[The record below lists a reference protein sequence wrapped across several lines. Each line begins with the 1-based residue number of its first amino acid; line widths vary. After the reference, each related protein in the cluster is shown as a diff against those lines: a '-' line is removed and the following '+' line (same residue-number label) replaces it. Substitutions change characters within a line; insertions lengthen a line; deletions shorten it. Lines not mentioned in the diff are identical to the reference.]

1 MLGVSQNPE
10 SPLIG
15 RSGELSELLLVFA
28 RAAKGEGSLVTLE
41 GEAGI
46 GKTFLLE
53 EALSKARSLG
63 FRCFAG
69 AAEELER
76 HRPFGAISEAL
87 GIGRRGRID
96 EVPLPG
102 DDKGRAVVA
111 QLLAEPAGS
120 GATTQTSAAAMLA
133 GTPESE
139 FRVVDALID
148 FVEHLATSGPI
159 VVALEDLQWSDPST
173 LLALNRLGREIS
185 KLPAVGIATMR
196 PLPRSP
202 ELASLLVELEASG
215 GQRQTLGK
223 LPEACVAQLV
233 ERLLGA
239 PPGPRL
245 LGQVARAGGNP
256 YFATELVAALQR
268 EGAIRV
274 QDGQAEVDAPT
285 LPSSL
290 ASAIRRRLSFLS
302 EEAVETLQV
311 ASILGSTFSMAD
323 LATVSDRPPA
333 LLAPHVTAATQAGI
347 LRSEGRLFAFHHD
360 LIREALYAGM
370 AQPVRHALHQSA
382 AAVLAEAGL
391 PPEDVA
397 EHVVRSAVPG
407 DVAAVEWLR
416 TAARQA
422 GARSPAIA
430 AELLGRALEILPPG
444 VAADLPEGSDGLRD
458 ATLADLASC
467 LLSSGHLGKAEE
479 ICRSTLER
487 EHDPKVD
494 GALRLCLVQIHV
506 GQGRVAKSLLDIDEA
521 VQSPALTERERGRLW
536 AWASTCRVIL
546 WDLDGAAASAE
557 RALAVCSEIEDDLGG
572 TVALASLAAIQN
584 LRGNFSEALRMA
596 EEALAQARR
605 SRSPEARRLQLT
617 LMHTL
622 LLIDVDR
629 IEDAQLALRRGREA
643 RERRGARW
651 NLAPYH
657 FVSCIGRFWS
667 GEWDEAIAQFDS
679 AMDFAEEVV
688 VRQGQ
693 VVGHA
698 VRSMIALHRGD
709 LATADREATAAEEDA
724 QTSGPQWRANW
735 MMWARALLMEAQGKD
750 DAALRTLAKAWE
762 QCSGAGVVAEYPVL
776 GPDLVRMAL
785 RGGERFLAE
794 EVTVALETLAGTAQ
808 VASVKGAA
816 LRCRGLLDSE
826 PAALLA
832 AVAAYRFSPR
842 RRELALACEEA
853 AVALIAH
860 SKGADARPLAQ
871 EALET
876 YRSLD
881 ARRDA
886 ARALSRLRG
895 MDRMD
900 EGGEDAAIR
909 RSERSKSGPGVG
921 TGTTTAARAGTAT
934 GTGTMTRTGAGVGT
948 MAEGGGWENLTK
960 AEAKVA
966 ELVAEGLS
974 NPDIARRLFIS
985 RRTVQ
990 SHVSHALEKLGL
1002 SSRVELA
1009 VKRARWQSPGGA
1021 GRPPAQPA
1029 SPPAHAA
1036 APSPQTPNPPDA
1048 DE

>member
-1 MLGVSQNPE
+1 LQGVSPDPE

-15 RSGELSELLLVFA
+15 RSAELSELLLTFA

-102 DDKGRAVVA
+102 DDKRRAAVA

-120 GATTQTSAAAMLA
+120 GASNQTSAAAMLA
-133 GTPESE
+133 GAPDGE
-139 FRVVDALID
+139 FRVVDALVD
-148 FVEHLATSGPI
+148 FVEHLCASGPI

-173 LLALNRLGREIS
+173 LLALNCLGREIS
-185 KLPAVGIATMR
+185 KLPAVVIATMR

-202 ELASLLVELEASG
+202 ELESLLDELGTHA

-223 LPEACVAQLV
+223 LTEASVAQLV
-233 ERLLGA
+233 ESLLGS

-245 LGQVARAGGNP
+245 LAQVARAGGNP
-256 YFATELVAALQR
+256 FFATELVAALQR

-274 QDGQAEVDAPT
+274 QDGQAEVDGPT

-302 EEAVETLQV
+302 DEAVETLQV

-347 LRSEGRLFAFHHD
+347 LRTEGRLFAFHHD

-370 AQPVRHALHQSA
+370 AQPLRHALHQSA
-382 AAVLAEAGL
+382 ATVLAEAGL

-444 VAADLPEGSDGLRD
+444 VVADLPAGSEGLRD
-458 ATLADLASC
+458 ATLVDLASC
-467 LLSSGHLGKAEE
+467 LLSSGHLSKAEE
-479 ICRSTLER
+479 ICRSTLGR

-506 GQGRVAKSLLDIDEA
+506 GQGRVAKSLQAIDEA

-536 AWASTCRVIL
+536 AWASTCRVII

-557 RALAVCSEIEDDLGG
+557 RALAVCAEIEDDLGG

-596 EEALAQARR
+596 EEALAQALR
-605 SRSPEARRLQLT
+605 SRSPDARRLQLT

-629 IEDAQLALRRGREA
+629 TEDAQSALRRGREA

-657 FVSCIGRFWS
+657 FVSALGRFWS

-688 VRQGQ
+688 VRQGE

-735 MMWARALLMEAQGKD
+735 MMWARALVLEAQGKGD
-750 DAALRTLAKAWE
+750 SALRMLTKAWE

-785 RGGERFLAE
+785 RGGERLLAE
-794 EVTVALETLAGTAQ
+794 EVTAAREALAATAE

-816 LRCRGLLDSE
+816 LRCRGLIDSD

-832 AVAAYRFSPR
+832 AVGAYRSSPR

-860 SKGADARPLAQ
+860 GKGADARPLAE
-871 EALET
+871 EALEA
-876 YRSLD
+876 YRSMD

-886 ARALSRLRG
+886 ARALGRVRG
-895 MDRMD
+895 LDRP
-900 EGGEDAAIR
+900 ENGKEEATNK
-909 RSERSKSGPGVG
+909 RSDRSKPGPG
-921 TGTTTAARAGTAT
+921 ARAGTGA
-934 GTGTMTRTGAGVGT
+934 GTMTGRGTGAGT

-1009 VKRARWQSPGGA
+1009 VKRARWLSPGGPDH
-1021 GRPPAQPA
+1021 PPAQASSRPGPA
-1029 SPPAHAA
+1029 
-1036 APSPQTPNPPDA
+1036 PDSRNA
-1048 DE
+1048 DL